1 MQKPALFRAIYAE
14 LRLTLGKDVPSSELL
29 TLATVIL
36 RSYAIERD
44 GAAEDGRIGTSRPFF
59 SLPVDEAMRDG
70 GWRVLDFETTQQYS
84 KDDHDAGALTTLRPL
99 IEKYL
104 GPEWQHPLLTRP
116 L

>member
-1 MQKPALFRAIYAE
+1 MQRPALFRAIYTE
-14 LRLTLGKDVPSSELL
+14 LRSTLGKDVPAADLMKL
-29 TLATVIL
+29 AATLI
-36 RSYAIERD
+36 RGYAVETD
-44 GAAEDGRIGTSRPFF
+44 GVEEDGRIGTSRQFG

-70 GWRVLDFETTQQYS
+70 GWRVLEFEVRHMYS
-84 KDDHDAGALTTLRPL
+84 SDDRDAGALSAFRPL